1 MPYANGSSEQT
12 TVSTVDEEKSF
23 KLYQFLHIPA
33 SVFEFF
39 CNRDK
44 IV

>member
-1 MPYANGSSEQT
+1 MEAVNKRRFR
-12 TVSTVDEEKSF
+12 TVDEEKSF